1 MSKIMESGPI
11 GGYLD
16 VLGKLS
22 WLWMNSTLH
31 RHWSVASA
39 SRFILPPITLDQIHI
54 LERDGLPVAYCS
66 WAWLSD
72 EAEVRYLLD
81 PSAIEVSDWKSGDRL
96 WFADWVAPFS
106 ASDSWALRSQMSTRF
121 PYEVA
126 RAIRVKNGKENAR
139 VMEFKGPRLPSDVS
153 KTRLA
158 SYYAGFIKAVS
169 LRGEVDRIAL
179 ANITGIQPSEH
190 GAVPATTLGNSWY
203 GSV

>member
-1 MSKIMESGPI
+1 MSKKMESGPI

-16 VLGKLS
+16 LLGKLS
-22 WLWMNSTLH
+22 WLWMNSPLH
-31 RHWSVASA
+31 RDWTVASA
-39 SRFILPPITLDQIHI
+39 SRFILPPITLNQIHV

-66 WAWLSD
+66 WAWLSE

-106 ASDSWALRSQMSTRF
+106 AADSWALRSQMAARF

-126 RAIRVKNGKENAR
+126 RAIRVKSGKERAR
-139 VMEFKGPRLPSDVS
+139 VMEFKGSRLPSHVS

-158 SYYAGFIKAVS
+158 GYYDDFVKAVS
-169 LRGEVDRIAL
+169 LSGEVDRIAL
-179 ANITGIQPSEH
+179 ANMTGVQPS
-190 GAVPATTLGNSWY
+190 GRAALPVTTFGNSWY